1 MTSPPKAGQQ
11 ISPIE
16 LGFNEKLVADQVIEK
31 LATRGDI
38 FDFCG
43 SLAAVSNDSA
53 TPDRRTIRRLP
64 QASLREAISAS
75 CVFVAAPTERSPQD
89 ERNSR
94 QRVPRWLVEAVE
106 RRGHWPGLPVLR
118 GVVHSPVMRPDGSIL
133 QTPGFDPDSGL
144 FVDLRG
150 KFPAIPANPNRKAID
165 EAREKLRDLVSDF
178 CFAKPEHLAAW
189 VASLLTVLAREAH
202 DGATGP
208 LFLIDANTRGSGKSL
223 LADLSSLIVSGCAAV
238 RMPHTSNDD
247 EFRKRITALAANG
260 ERLVLVDNI
269 DGKFGSASLDAA
281 LTGTVWKDRRLG
293 HTELLEAPLR
303 MTWLASG
310 NNTILAADTARRTC
324 HIRLQSDMESP
335 EDRAGFKYPN
345 IQQHVLKHR
354 GEYLGAALAILRGY
368 VAAKRPDQRLKPWG
382 SFEQWSDLVR
392 SAVVWCGLPDPG
404 ATRDELRQTSDS
416 EAESLRQ
423 ALEVVLRMDEGRHGL
438 STTELLK
445 IAGGQTS
452 GFGAE
457 ECGELRDALEML
469 CDSAGRRLTSR
480 ELGNRLKHFKS
491 RVVGGK
497 CFEFRTSR
505 GNRLWYVRDCG
516 GGSGVSGDS
525 VLADRQIPVNVAK
538 NEGLSA
544 DSHHSHHSHHFEG
557 DWTDTALPVTKG

>member
-1 MTSPPKAGQQ
+1 MNSPTKARQQ
-11 ISPIE
+11 VGAIE
-16 LGFNEKLVADQVIEK
+16 LGFDEQHVANQVIEK
-31 LATRGDI
+31 LGSRGDI

-43 SLAAVSNDSA
+43 SLAAVCKDSA
-53 TPDRRTIRRLP
+53 TPDRKIIRRLP

-75 CVFVAAPTERSPQD
+75 CVFVAVPTERSPQN
-89 ERNSR
+89 EQNSR

-118 GVVHSPVMRPDGSIL
+118 GVVHSPVLRPDGSIL
-133 QTPGFDPDSGL
+133 QSSGFDPDSGL

-150 KFPAIPANPNRKAID
+150 KFPAIPTNPSRKAID
-165 EAREKLRDLVSDF
+165 EAREKLKDLVSDF
-178 CFAKPEHLAAW
+178 CFAKQEHQAAW

-238 RMPHTSNDD
+238 RMPHTHNDD

-293 HTELLEAPLR
+293 HTELVEAPLR

-324 HIRLQSDMESP
+324 HIRLQSDLESP
-335 EDRAGFKYPN
+335 EDRHGFKYPD
-345 IQQHVLKHR
+345 IQQHVLRHR
-354 GEYLGAALAILRGY
+354 GEYLGAALVILRGY

-404 ATRDELRQTSDS
+404 ETRDELRQTSDS

-438 STTELLK
+438 STNELLK

-480 ELGNRLKHFKS
+480 ELGNRLRHFKS

-497 CFEFRTSR
+497 CFDFRTSR
-505 GNRLWYVRDCG
+505 GNRLWFVRDCG
-516 GGSGVSGDS
+516 GGSGVSGGS
-525 VLADRQIPVNVAK
+525 VLADRQFPVKVA
-538 NEGLSA
+538 EFEELPT
-544 DSHHSHHSHHFEG
+544 DSHHSHHSHHG
-557 DWTDTALPVTKG
+557 DEWDSVLPTTKG